1 MEPIP
6 EAGVQENVTQLVTGK
21 RQILP
26 VVLIQVGEKVEETF
40 TVELGE
46 MHGELSQHRKRGLV
60 PRAVIG
66 LLVGSNNEPTARIVW
81 PRYMMPPQA
90 HAGGLH
96 I

>member
-1 MEPIP
+1 M
-6 EAGVQENVTQLVTGK
+6 
-21 RQILP
+21 
-26 VVLIQVGEKVEETF
+26 EETF
-40 TVELGE
+40 TVELCE
-46 MHGELSQHRKRGLV
+46 MHGEPSQDSKRGLV
-60 PRAVIG
+60 PAAVID